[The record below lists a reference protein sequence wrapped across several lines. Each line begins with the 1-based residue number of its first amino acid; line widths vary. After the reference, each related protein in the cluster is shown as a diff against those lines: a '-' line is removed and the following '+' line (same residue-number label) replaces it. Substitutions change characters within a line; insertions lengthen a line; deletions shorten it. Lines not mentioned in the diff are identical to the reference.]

1 MEDKDD
7 LARRIGVRVK
17 EHRRESGLTQKKLAE
32 ATGLSP
38 GLLSRIENGLA
49 MPSIPTL
56 QIISNTLKT
65 EIGYFF
71 KDGEEGGYVVTHPGQ
86 RRVVVSRSGPHGKL
100 AYELE
105 LLAEGMNNP
114 FMEPAIVMH
123 VGKEGEVEARTHDGQ
138 EFMYVLEGRMKLTLG
153 AKDFILKQGN
163 AAYWNGNVP
172 HKGIGLGRKMAKA
185 LHVHLIPGKWTG
197 TFQYDD
203 LPVQRSKMRSK
214 KSKKSNRKNK

>member
-71 KDGEEGGYVVTHPGQ
+71 KDEEENAYIVTHPGN

-214 KSKKSNRKNK
+214 KIKKSNRKNK

>member
-1 MEDKDD
+1 MENKDD
-7 LARRIGVRVK
+7 LARRIGSKVK
-17 EHRRESGLTQKKLAE
+17 ELRKESGLPQKKLAD

-56 QIISNTLKT
+56 DLISNTLKA

-71 KDGEEGGYVVTHPGQ
+71 QDQEEKGYIITNPGD
-86 RRVVVSRSGPHGKL
+86 RRVVISKSGPHRRI

-105 LLAEGMNNP
+105 LLAEGMRNP
-114 FMEPAIVMH
+114 FMEPAIVTH
-123 VGKEGEVEARTHDGQ
+123 VGEEEEVEARIHDGQ
-138 EFMYVLEGRMKLTLG
+138 EFMYVLEGKIKLTLG
-153 AKDFILKQGN
+153 TKEFILKKGN

-172 HKGIGLGRKMAKA
+172 HKAIGLGQKPGRS

-197 TFQYDD
+197 TFQHDD
-203 LPVQRSKMRSK
+203 LPVQRSRENSK
-214 KSKKSNRKNK
+214 KSTE